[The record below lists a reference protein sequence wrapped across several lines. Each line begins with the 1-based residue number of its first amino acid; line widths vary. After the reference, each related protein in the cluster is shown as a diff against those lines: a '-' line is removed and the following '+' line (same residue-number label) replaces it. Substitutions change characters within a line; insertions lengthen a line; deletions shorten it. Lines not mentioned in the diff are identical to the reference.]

1 MGIYSLV
8 DSCLYSKL
16 KRKIPY
22 PLLEGITCIPL
33 GGDTLSKSGDMT
45 L

>member
-1 MGIYSLV
+1 MGIYNLV

-16 KRKIPY
+16 KKKNSLPIVRRNY
-22 PLLEGITCIPL
+22 MYPL